1 MALKVVNVSRPM
13 SDTSMFE
20 AAGIQFSQQLVGPDT
35 PKAEYID
42 ILRGVDGAMIGT
54 LPLTDREVLEACP
67 NLKIVSRSG
76 VGVDSIDLAAATELG
91 ILACNTPGINTSEV
105 ADHAMALLLS
115 LTRLVRETDGAVK
128 AGKWSDDPP
137 AIAAFRGKLR
147 RIAGSTVGIIGL
159 GNIGRAFATRIRG
172 FGPERIV
179 AHDPYVPQTTADLYG
194 VQLVSLDE
202 LLTSSDYITIH
213 TPATAETHHLIN
225 ADTLARMKPNAILIN
240 CARGPLVDPVAL
252 QVALQSGQI
261 EAAGLDV
268 TENEPIDAEDPLLG
282 IDNLILT
289 PHIAGSS
296 PVSGVEGSRKQAEN
310 VLLVLTGRAPHG
322 LANPEVIKT
331 IAVLRATDAGRWEGV
346 PDFSTALAI

>member
-13 SDTSMFE
+13 ADHSMFD
-20 AAGIQFSQQLVGPDT
+20 AAGIEFSQNLVDST
-35 PKAEYID
+35 TSKADYID

-76 VGVDSIDLAAATELG
+76 VGVDSIDLVAATELG

-115 LTRLVRETDGAVK
+115 LTRLVRESDGAVK
-128 AGKWSDDPP
+128 AGKWSDDP
-137 AIAAFRGKLR
+137 AFIAAFRPNLR

-159 GNIGRAFATRIRG
+159 GNIGRAFASRIRG
-172 FGPERIV
+172 FGPESIV
-179 AHDPYVPQTTADLYG
+179 AYDPYVPQTTADLYG

-202 LLTSSDYITIH
+202 LLTTADYITIH
-213 TPATAETHHLIN
+213 TPSTAETHHIIN
-225 ADTLARMKPNAILIN
+225 SDTLSRMKKNAILIN
-240 CARGPLVDPVAL
+240 CARGPLVDPAAL
-252 QVALQSGQI
+252 QIALQSGQI

-268 TENEPIDAEDPLLG
+268 TETEPIDAEDPLLS
-282 IDNLILT
+282 IDNLIVT
-289 PHIAGSS
+289 PHIAGAS
-296 PVSGVEGSRKQAEN
+296 PLSGVEGGRKQAEN

-322 LANPEVIKT
+322 LGNPEVIKT

-346 PDFSTALAI
+346 PDFSTALAL